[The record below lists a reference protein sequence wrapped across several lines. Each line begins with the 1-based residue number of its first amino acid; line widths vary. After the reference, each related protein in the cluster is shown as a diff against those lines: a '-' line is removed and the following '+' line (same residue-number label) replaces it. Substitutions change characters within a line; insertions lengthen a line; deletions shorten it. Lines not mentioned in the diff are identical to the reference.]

1 MVWAPEYPVSYLN
14 RFLFLNCWV
23 KLWSE
28 NIREHTRLCVIIIVW
43 LRGWKDGGG
52 GGKGGRGNGGRRV
65 GGEMGGG
72 GWEGRM
78 KRVKRRRRE
87 GEVYM
92 RYDNELC
99 QIDGQTFISGVV
111 SNNSV

>member
-1 MVWAPEYPVSYLN
+1 MGVE
-14 RFLFLNCWV
+14 
-23 KLWSE
+23 
-28 NIREHTRLCVIIIVW
+28 
-43 LRGWKDGGG
+43 
-52 GGKGGRGNGGRRV
+52 GGKV
-65 GGEMGGG
+65 GGAMGEG

>member
-1 MVWAPEYPVSYLN
+1 MG
-14 RFLFLNCWV
+14 R
-23 KLWSE
+23 
-28 NIREHTRLCVIIIVW
+28 
-43 LRGWKDGGG
+43 RGRWGGEM
-52 GGKGGRGNGGRRV
+52 GGRGWERRWV

-87 GEVYM
+87 EEVYM

-99 QIDGQTFISGVV
+99 QTDEQTFISGVV
-111 SNNSV
+111 SKNSV